1 MKRILCTCGGLG
13 FLPKAPGTWG
23 SLPPLLI
30 VLVCG
35 HFGLIQGWIIAL
47 LLALLVVSS
56 IVTIKLAPWYSRYF
70 GKTDPPQVFSDEVAG
85 QSIAL
90 LGMAWL
96 EPNNH
101 VSIPIWIGLAILSF
115 ALFRLFDI
123 WKPWIIDKSQQL
135 PAGWGVIMDDIL
147 AGFFAG
153 LLVLPASILLG

>member
-70 GKTDPPQVFSDEVAG
+70 GKTDPPQVVSDEVARPVLE
-85 QSIAL
+85 SL
-90 LGMAWL
+90 RPMAKLTFKRDTGTNGLYVL
-96 EPNNH
+96 E
-101 VSIPIWIGLAILSF
+101 G
-115 ALFRLFDI
+115 
-123 WKPWIIDKSQQL
+123 K
-135 PAGWGVIMDDIL
+135 
-147 AGFFAG
+147 
-153 LLVLPASILLG
+153 LVDPKTPFTRPE